1 MPNERLRDALFR
13 RGLAPA
19 DVAAKIG
26 VDYKTVERW
35 ITKGRTPYAKHR
47 HTISAL
53 VHESEN
59 YLWPDAIAPERVAEI
74 AESEVVKIYPHR
86 HALPREVWDTL
97 LHNANDHIE
106 ILVYSGLFMTED
118 PKMIRRLRGKAMAG
132 ARIRILLG
140 EPDSD
145 EVEKRG
151 NDENIGTGTMGAKVR
166 NALAFFKAIN
176 GESGIEVRC
185 HSTIL
190 YNSIYRF
197 DQDMLVNTHVYGF
210 MAAHAPVI
218 HLRQLSSG
226 SLFETYSESF
236 ESVWKGSTLPVW

>member
-1 MPNERLRDALFR
+1 MPNERLRDSLLR

-47 HTISAL
+47 HTIAAL

-74 AESEVVKIYPHR
+74 SVSEVVRIYPHR
-86 HALPREVWDTL
+86 HTLPREVWDTL
-97 LHNANDHIE
+97 LHNANDQIQ

-118 PKMIRRLRGKAMAG
+118 PRMIRKLRGKAMAG

-140 EPDSD
+140 DPDSE
-145 EVEKRG
+145 EVEKRS
-151 NDENIGTGTMGAKVR
+151 NDENIGQGTLGAKVR
-166 NALAFFKAIN
+166 NALAFFKALD
-176 GESGIEVRC
+176 GEAGVEIRC

-210 MAAHAPVI
+210 MAAHAPVM
-218 HLRQLSSG
+218 HLRQLSTG

-236 ESVWKGSTLPVW
+236 ESVWKGATAPIW